1 MNINKIIKYIFISLS
16 IVSCSNSND
25 DITLIEEPILSSLE
39 AYVENRNIETSAVI
53 ACAASAQET
62 NDILAYYYIEREGTN
77 VRFYETEN
85 IDANNDDFS
94 NYTQINLQSE
104 PFFNGALG
112 MFTRSSE
119 IEKWIIITYELNG
132 EIKISNPIR
141 TKQISKPTVY
151 QQSAIINQEITKM
164 PKFNWLDNAVGD
176 NAIYFQVI
184 SDNQNNLLSGTY
196 TFDSNFQYYDTSNV
210 VLNITQGIPPE
221 LEINRDYNFT
231 VMDVSEDNW
240 VNLLIL
246 NQNFIVE

>member
-1 MNINKIIKYIFISLS
+1 MNINKVLKYIFIFLS

-25 DITLIEEPILSSLE
+25 DLIVIEESVLSSLE
-39 AYVENRNIETSAVI
+39 AYVENRDIETGAVI

-62 NDILAYYYIEREGTN
+62 NDILAYYYIEAEGRN

-85 IDANNDDFS
+85 IDAANENFS
-94 NYTQINLQSE
+94 NYTQIDLKSE

-112 MFTRSSE
+112 VFIRRSE
-119 IEKWIIITYELNG
+119 VEKWIIITYELNG

-176 NAIYFQVI
+176 NAIYFQVV

-210 VLNITQGIPPE
+210 VLNITQGTPPE
-221 LEINRDYNFT
+221 LIIGRDYNFT

-246 NQNFIVE
+246 NQNFIAE

>member
-1 MNINKIIKYIFISLS
+1 MKTLKYIFVFLS
-16 IVSCSNSND
+16 IISCSNSSD
-25 DITLIEEPILSSLE
+25 DVTVIEETILNSLA
-39 AYVENRNIETSAVI
+39 AYVENRDIEMSAVI
-53 ACAASAQET
+53 ACAASAQGT
-62 NDILAYYYIEREGTN
+62 NNILAYYYIEGEGID
-77 VRFYETEN
+77 VRFYETET
-85 IDANNDDFS
+85 IDVANDDFS
-94 NYTQINLQSE
+94 NYAQIDLKSE

-112 MFTRSSE
+112 MFTRTSE
-119 IEKWIIITYELNG
+119 VEKWIIITYELNR

-151 QQSAIINQEITKM
+151 QQSVVIDQRISKM
-164 PKFNWLDNAVGD
+164 PKFNWLDNAFGD
-176 NAIYFQVI
+176 NAIYFQIV

-221 LEINRDYNFT
+221 LSIERDYNFT
-231 VMDVSEDNW
+231 MMDVSSDNW